1 MAFQCYIPGNPD
13 AQSVYFCHEDFP
25 KEIYNVYLAIEFL
38 KNEIQSITASA
49 GINDDAISTLSTW
62 SSSKINESFVKV
74 EQGKGLSTN
83 DFTNEY
89 KQKLDSLNDTKTLVV
104 INKAV
109 TLHGTQTQNFTI
121 HEDVTINLP
130 TNLEFKRIILNLVSI
145 SENPVIITFT
155 QNTENKRIKIAANSY
170 NVFEIDLNR
179 NNSIIRKFSDINAEL
194 TETEVNE
201 GILN

>member
-38 KNEIQSITASA
+38 KNEMQSITASA

-104 INKAV
+104 INKTV
-109 TLHGTQTQNFTI
+109 TLDDTQTQNLTI

-145 SENPVIITFT
+145 SENSVIITLT

>member
-25 KEIYNVYLAIEFL
+25 KEIYNVYLALEFL
-38 KNEIQSITASA
+38 KNEMQSITASA
-49 GINDDAISTLSTW
+49 GINDDVISTLSTW

-89 KQKLDSLNDTKTLVV
+89 KQKFDSLNDTKTLVV
-104 INKAV
+104 IDKAV
-109 TLHGTQTQNFTI
+109 TLDDTQTQNLTI
-121 HEDVTINLP
+121 HEDITINLP

-145 SENPVIITFT
+145 SENPVIITFI
-155 QNTENKRIKIAANSY
+155 QNTENKRIKIATNSY

>member
-13 AQSVYFCHEDFP
+13 AQSVSFYHEGFP

-49 GINDDAISTLSTW
+49 GINDDVISTLSTW

-109 TLHGTQTQNFTI
+109 TLDGTQIQNLTI

>member
-38 KNEIQSITASA
+38 KNEMQSITASA

-109 TLHGTQTQNFTI
+109 TLDDTQTQNLTI
-121 HEDVTINLP
+121 HEDITINLP

-145 SENPVIITFT
+145 SENPVIITFI

-194 TETEVNE
+194 TETEANE

>member
-25 KEIYNVYLAIEFL
+25 KEIYNVYLALEFL
-38 KNEIQSITASA
+38 KNEMQSITASA
-49 GINDDAISTLSTW
+49 GINDDVISTLSTW

-104 INKAV
+104 IDKTV
-109 TLHGTQTQNFTI
+109 TLDDTQTQNLTI
-121 HEDVTINLP
+121 HEDITINLP

>member
-1 MAFQCYIPGNPD
+1 MAFQCYIPNNPD

-25 KEIYNVYLAIEFL
+25 KEIYNVYLALEFL
-38 KNEIQSITASA
+38 KNEMQSITASA
-49 GINDDAISTLSTW
+49 GINDDVISTLSTW

-89 KQKLDSLNDTKTLVV
+89 KQKLDSLNHTKTLVV
-104 INKAV
+104 IDKTV
-109 TLHGTQTQNFTI
+109 TLDDTQTQNLTI
-121 HEDVTINLP
+121 HEDVTINFP

-155 QNTENKRIKIAANSY
+155 QNTEKKRIKIAATSY

-194 TETEVNE
+194 TETEANE

>member
-25 KEIYNVYLAIEFL
+25 KEIYNVYLALEFL
-38 KNEIQSITASA
+38 KNEMQSITASA
-49 GINDDAISTLSTW
+49 GINDDVISTLSTW

-89 KQKLDSLNDTKTLVV
+89 KQKLDSLNHTKTLVV
-104 INKAV
+104 IDKTV
-109 TLHGTQTQNFTI
+109 TLDDTQTQNLTRQ
-121 HEDVTINLP
+121 EDVTISLP
-130 TNLEFKRIILNLVSI
+130 TNLEFKRITLNLVSI

-155 QNTENKRIKIAANSY
+155 QNIENKRIKIAANSY

>member
-25 KEIYNVYLAIEFL
+25 KEIYNVYLALEFL
-38 KNEIQSITASA
+38 KNEMQSITASA
-49 GINDDAISTLSTW
+49 GINDDVISTLSTW

-89 KQKLDSLNDTKTLVV
+89 KQKFDSLDHTKTLVV
-104 INKAV
+104 IDKTV
-109 TLHGTQTQNFTI
+109 TLDDTQTQNLTI
-121 HEDVTINLP
+121 HEDITINLP

>member
-25 KEIYNVYLAIEFL
+25 KEIYNVYLALEFL
-38 KNEIQSITASA
+38 KNEMQSITASA
-49 GINDDAISTLSTW
+49 GINDDVISTLSTW

-89 KQKLDSLNDTKTLVV
+89 KQKLDSLNYTKTLVV
-104 INKAV
+104 IDKTV
-109 TLHGTQTQNFTI
+109 TLDDTQTQNLTI
-121 HEDVTINLP
+121 HEDITINFP

-145 SENPVIITFT
+145 SENPVIITFI
-155 QNTENKRIKIAANSY
+155 QNTENKRIKIATNSY

-179 NNSIIRKFSDINAEL
+179 NNSIIRKFSDIDAEL
-194 TETEVNE
+194 TETEANE

>member
-38 KNEIQSITASA
+38 KNEMQSITASA

-104 INKAV
+104 INKTV
-109 TLHGTQTQNFTI
+109 TLDDTQTQNLTI
-121 HEDVTINLP
+121 HEDVTISLP
-130 TNLEFKRIILNLVSI
+130 TNLEFKRITLNLVSI
-145 SENPVIITFT
+145 SENPVIITFI

>member
-25 KEIYNVYLAIEFL
+25 KEIYNVYLALEFL
-38 KNEIQSITASA
+38 KNEMQSITTSA
-49 GINDDAISTLSTW
+49 GINDDVISTLSTW

-89 KQKLDSLNDTKTLVV
+89 KQKLDSLNYTKTLVV
-104 INKAV
+104 IDKTV
-109 TLHGTQTQNFTI
+109 TLDDTQTQNLTI
-121 HEDVTINLP
+121 HEDITINFP
-130 TNLEFKRIILNLVSI
+130 TNLEFKRITLNLVSI

-194 TETEVNE
+194 TETEANE

>member
-13 AQSVYFCHEDFP
+13 AQSVSFYHEGFP

-38 KNEIQSITASA
+38 KNEMQSITASA

-74 EQGKGLSTN
+74 EEGKGLSTN

-104 INKAV
+104 INKTV
-109 TLHGTQTQNFTI
+109 TLDDTQTQNLTI
-121 HEDVTINLP
+121 HEDVTISLP
-130 TNLEFKRIILNLVSI
+130 TNLEFKRITLNLVSI
-145 SENPVIITFT
+145 SENPVIISFT

-170 NVFEIDLNR
+170 NVFEIDLNS

>member
-38 KNEIQSITASA
+38 KNEMQSITASA
-49 GINDDAISTLSTW
+49 GINDDVISTLSTW

-109 TLHGTQTQNFTI
+109 TLDDTQTQNLTI
-121 HEDVTINLP
+121 YEDITINLP

-145 SENPVIITFT
+145 SENPVIITFI
-155 QNTENKRIKIAANSY
+155 QNTENKRIKI
-170 NVFEIDLNR
+170 E
-179 NNSIIRKFSDINAEL
+179 
-194 TETEVNE
+194 
-201 GILN
+201 

>member
-25 KEIYNVYLAIEFL
+25 KEIYNVYLALEFL
-38 KNEIQSITASA
+38 KNEMQSITAST
-49 GINDDAISTLSTW
+49 GINDDVISTLSTW

-109 TLHGTQTQNFTI
+109 TLDDTQTQNLTI
-121 HEDVTINLP
+121 HEDITINFP

-194 TETEVNE
+194 TETEANE

>member
-38 KNEIQSITASA
+38 KNEMQSITASA
-49 GINDDAISTLSTW
+49 GINDDVISTLSTW

-104 INKAV
+104 IDKAV
-109 TLHGTQTQNFTI
+109 TLDDTQTQNLTI
-121 HEDVTINLP
+121 HEDITINFP

-194 TETEVNE
+194 TETEANE

>member
-25 KEIYNVYLAIEFL
+25 KEIYNVYLALEFL
-38 KNEIQSITASA
+38 KNEMQSITASA
-49 GINDDAISTLSTW
+49 GINDDVISTLSTW

-89 KQKLDSLNDTKTLVV
+89 KQKLDSLNDTKILVV

-109 TLHGTQTQNFTI
+109 TLDDTQTQNLTI

-130 TNLEFKRIILNLVSI
+130 TNLEFKRITLNLVSI

-179 NNSIIRKFSDINAEL
+179 NNSIIRKFSDLNAEL
-194 TETEVNE
+194 TETEANE

>member
-25 KEIYNVYLAIEFL
+25 KEIYNVYLALEFL
-38 KNEIQSITASA
+38 KNEMQSITASA
-49 GINDDAISTLSTW
+49 GINDDVISTLSTW

-104 INKAV
+104 IDKAV
-109 TLHGTQTQNFTI
+109 TLDDTQTQNLTI
-121 HEDVTINLP
+121 HEDVTINFP

-194 TETEVNE
+194 TETEANE

>member
-25 KEIYNVYLAIEFL
+25 KEIYNVYLALEFL
-38 KNEIQSITASA
+38 KNEMQSITASA
-49 GINDDAISTLSTW
+49 GINDDVISTLSTW

-104 INKAV
+104 IDKAV
-109 TLHGTQTQNFTI
+109 TLDDTQTQNLTI
-121 HEDVTINLP
+121 HEDITINFP

-179 NNSIIRKFSDINAEL
+179 NNSIIRKFSDIDAEL
-194 TETEVNE
+194 TETEANE

>member
-25 KEIYNVYLAIEFL
+25 KEIYNVYLALEFL
-38 KNEIQSITASA
+38 KNEMQSITASA
-49 GINDDAISTLSTW
+49 GINDDVISTLSTW

-109 TLHGTQTQNFTI
+109 TLDDTQTQNLTI
-121 HEDVTINLP
+121 HEDITINFP

-194 TETEVNE
+194 TETEANE

>member
-25 KEIYNVYLAIEFL
+25 KEIYNVYLALEFL
-38 KNEIQSITASA
+38 KNEMQSITASA
-49 GINDDAISTLSTW
+49 GINDDVISTLSTW

-89 KQKLDSLNDTKTLVV
+89 KQKLNLLNDTKTLVV
-104 INKAV
+104 IDKAV
-109 TLHGTQTQNFTI
+109 TLDDTQTQNLTI
-121 HEDVTINLP
+121 HEDITINFP

-194 TETEVNE
+194 TETEANE

>member
-1 MAFQCYIPGNPD
+1 MAFQCYIPSNPD
-13 AQSVYFCHEDFP
+13 AQSVYFCHEGFP

-38 KNEIQSITASA
+38 KNEMQSITASA
-49 GINDDAISTLSTW
+49 GINDDVISTLSTW

-89 KQKLDSLNDTKTLVV
+89 KQKIDSLNDTKTLVV

-109 TLHGTQTQNFTI
+109 TLDDTQTQNLTI

-194 TETEVNE
+194 TETEANE

>member
-13 AQSVYFCHEDFP
+13 AQSVYFGHEDFP
-25 KEIYNVYLAIEFL
+25 KEIYNVYLALEFL
-38 KNEIQSITASA
+38 KNEMQSITASA
-49 GINDDAISTLSTW
+49 GINDDVISTLSTW

-89 KQKLDSLNDTKTLVV
+89 KQKLDSLDHTKTLVV
-104 INKAV
+104 IDKTV
-109 TLHGTQTQNFTI
+109 TLDDTQTQNLTI
-121 HEDVTINLP
+121 HEDITINFP

>member
-25 KEIYNVYLAIEFL
+25 KEIYNVYLALEFL
-38 KNEIQSITASA
+38 KNEMQSITASA
-49 GINDDAISTLSTW
+49 GINDDVISTLSTW

-89 KQKLDSLNDTKTLVV
+89 KQKLDSLNDTKTLV
-104 INKAV
+104 IIDKTV
-109 TLHGTQTQNFTI
+109 TLDDTQTQNLTI
-121 HEDVTINLP
+121 HEDITINFP

-194 TETEVNE
+194 TETEANE

>member
-25 KEIYNVYLAIEFL
+25 KEIYNVYLALEFL
-38 KNEIQSITASA
+38 KNEMQSITASA
-49 GINDDAISTLSTW
+49 GINDDVISTLSTW

-89 KQKLDSLNDTKTLVV
+89 KQKLNLLNDTKTLVV

-109 TLHGTQTQNFTI
+109 TLDDTQTQNLTI
-121 HEDVTINLP
+121 HEDITINFP

-179 NNSIIRKFSDINAEL
+179 NNSIIRKFSDIDAEL
-194 TETEVNE
+194 TETEANE

>member
-25 KEIYNVYLAIEFL
+25 KEIYNVYLALEFL
-38 KNEIQSITASA
+38 KNEMQSITASA
-49 GINDDAISTLSTW
+49 GINDDVISTLSTW

-89 KQKLDSLNDTKTLVV
+89 KQKLDSLNHTKTLVV
-104 INKAV
+104 IDKTV
-109 TLHGTQTQNFTI
+109 TLDDTQTQNLTI
-121 HEDVTINLP
+121 HEDVTINFP

-155 QNTENKRIKIAANSY
+155 QNTEKKRIKIAATSY

-194 TETEVNE
+194 TETEANE

>member
-25 KEIYNVYLAIEFL
+25 KEIYNVYLALEFL
-38 KNEIQSITASA
+38 KNEMQSITASA
-49 GINDDAISTLSTW
+49 GINDDVISTLSTW

-104 INKAV
+104 IDKAV
-109 TLHGTQTQNFTI
+109 TLDDTQTQNLTI
-121 HEDVTINLP
+121 HEDITINFP

-194 TETEVNE
+194 TETEANE

>member
-25 KEIYNVYLAIEFL
+25 KEIYNVYLALEFL
-38 KNEIQSITASA
+38 KNEMQSITASA
-49 GINDDAISTLSTW
+49 GINDDVISTLSTW

-89 KQKLDSLNDTKTLVV
+89 KQKLDSLNDTKILVV

-109 TLHGTQTQNFTI
+109 TLDDTQTQNLTI

-130 TNLEFKRIILNLVSI
+130 TNLEFKRITLNLVSI

-194 TETEVNE
+194 TETEANE

>member
-25 KEIYNVYLAIEFL
+25 KEIYNVYLALEFL
-38 KNEIQSITASA
+38 KNEMQSITASA
-49 GINDDAISTLSTW
+49 GINDDVISTLSTW

-104 INKAV
+104 IDKAV
-109 TLHGTQTQNFTI
+109 TLDDTQTQNLTI

-145 SENPVIITFT
+145 SENPVIITFI
-155 QNTENKRIKIAANSY
+155 QNTENKRIKIATNSY

-179 NNSIIRKFSDINAEL
+179 NNSIIRKFSDIDAEL
-194 TETEVNE
+194 TETEANE

>member
-13 AQSVYFCHEDFP
+13 AQSVSFYHEGFP

-38 KNEIQSITASA
+38 KNEMQSITASA
-49 GINDDAISTLSTW
+49 GINDDVISTLSTW

-104 INKAV
+104 INKTV
-109 TLHGTQTQNFTI
+109 TLDDTQTQNLTI

>member
-25 KEIYNVYLAIEFL
+25 KEIYNVYLALEFL
-38 KNEIQSITASA
+38 KNEMQSITASA
-49 GINDDAISTLSTW
+49 GINDDVISTLSTW

-89 KQKLDSLNDTKTLVV
+89 KQKLDSLNHTKTLVV
-104 INKAV
+104 IDKTV
-109 TLHGTQTQNFTI
+109 TLDDTQTQNLTI
-121 HEDVTINLP
+121 HEDITINLP

>member
-1 MAFQCYIPGNPD
+1 MAFQCYIPSNPD

-25 KEIYNVYLAIEFL
+25 KEIYNVYLALEFL
-38 KNEIQSITASA
+38 KNEMQSITASA
-49 GINDDAISTLSTW
+49 GINDDVISTLSTW

-104 INKAV
+104 IDKAV
-109 TLHGTQTQNFTI
+109 TLDDTQTQNLTI
-121 HEDVTINLP
+121 HEDITINFP

>member
-25 KEIYNVYLAIEFL
+25 KEIYNVYLALEFL
-38 KNEIQSITASA
+38 KNEMQSITASA
-49 GINDDAISTLSTW
+49 GINDDVISTLSTW

-83 DFTNEY
+83 DFTNKY

-104 INKAV
+104 IDKAV
-109 TLHGTQTQNFTI
+109 TLDDTQTQNLTI
-121 HEDVTINLP
+121 HEDITINFP

>member
-25 KEIYNVYLAIEFL
+25 KEIYNVYLALEFL
-38 KNEIQSITASA
+38 KNEMQSITASA
-49 GINDDAISTLSTW
+49 GINDDVISTLSTW

-104 INKAV
+104 IDKAV
-109 TLHGTQTQNFTI
+109 TLDDTQTQNLTI

-130 TNLEFKRIILNLVSI
+130 TNLEFKRITLNLVSI

-194 TETEVNE
+194 TETEANE

>member
-25 KEIYNVYLAIEFL
+25 KEIYNVYLALEFL
-38 KNEIQSITASA
+38 KNEMQSITASA
-49 GINDDAISTLSTW
+49 GINDDVISTLSTW

-89 KQKLDSLNDTKTLVV
+89 KQKLDSFDHTKTLVV
-104 INKAV
+104 IDKTV
-109 TLHGTQTQNFTI
+109 TLDDTQSQYLTI
-121 HEDVTINLP
+121 HEDITINLP
-130 TNLEFKRIILNLVSI
+130 TNLEFKIILLNIVST

>member
-1 MAFQCYIPGNPD
+1 MAFQCYIPSNPD

-25 KEIYNVYLAIEFL
+25 KEIYNVYLALEFL
-38 KNEIQSITASA
+38 KNEMQSITASA
-49 GINDDAISTLSTW
+49 GINDDVISTLSTW

-83 DFTNEY
+83 DFTNKY

-104 INKAV
+104 IDKAV
-109 TLHGTQTQNFTI
+109 TLDDTQTQNLTI
-121 HEDVTINLP
+121 HEDITINFP

>member
-25 KEIYNVYLAIEFL
+25 KEIYNVYLALEFL
-38 KNEIQSITASA
+38 KNEMQSITASA
-49 GINDDAISTLSTW
+49 GINDDVISTLSTW

-109 TLHGTQTQNFTI
+109 TLDGTQTQNLTI

-145 SENPVIITFT
+145 SENPVIITFI

>member
-25 KEIYNVYLAIEFL
+25 KEIYNVYLALEFL
-38 KNEIQSITASA
+38 KNEMQSITASA
-49 GINDDAISTLSTW
+49 GINDDVISTLSTW

-89 KQKLDSLNDTKTLVV
+89 KQKLDSLNYTKTLVV
-104 INKAV
+104 IDKTV
-109 TLHGTQTQNFTI
+109 TLDDTQTQNLTI
-121 HEDVTINLP
+121 HEDITINFP

-194 TETEVNE
+194 TETETNE

>member
-25 KEIYNVYLAIEFL
+25 KEIYNVYLALEFL
-38 KNEIQSITASA
+38 KNEMQSITAST

-104 INKAV
+104 IDKTV
-109 TLHGTQTQNFTI
+109 TLDDTQTQNLTI
-121 HEDVTINLP
+121 HEDVTINFP

-170 NVFEIDLNR
+170 NVFEIDLNS

>member
-25 KEIYNVYLAIEFL
+25 KEIYNVYLALEFL
-38 KNEIQSITASA
+38 KNEMQSITASA
-49 GINDDAISTLSTW
+49 GINDDVISTLSTW

-83 DFTNEY
+83 DFTNEH
-89 KQKLDSLNDTKTLVV
+89 KQKLDSLNYTKTLVV
-104 INKAV
+104 IDKTV
-109 TLHGTQTQNFTI
+109 TLDDTQTQNLTI

-145 SENPVIITFT
+145 SENPVIITFI

-194 TETEVNE
+194 TETEANE

>member
-25 KEIYNVYLAIEFL
+25 KEIYNVYLALEFL
-38 KNEIQSITASA
+38 KNEMQSITASA
-49 GINDDAISTLSTW
+49 EINDDVISTLSTW

-104 INKAV
+104 IDKAV
-109 TLHGTQTQNFTI
+109 TLDDTQTQNLTT
-121 HEDVTINLP
+121 HEDITINFP